1 MTDKSSYDTG
11 LGLGQGY
18 SSRESLPLTGL
29 YGGSGSGSGIGMD
42 TSKSAVGGGY
52 KRPRDNRYNG
62 DREGGGGATD
72 NNPLQPSF
80 HSPPTA
86 FDLPHTTSTSSNDR
100 YNTSNST
107 NRYSNINTNSRDTN
121 TTALTSLS
129 STSHHNPLLLPLRS
143 TTSTTTASTT
153 SFNNNLTRSTTDTR
167 GTRTSVVPPEKPSYA
182 PFSGLRLDYGMR
194 KHTAMTTSQT
204 TTAGGGGGRQQQQH
218 RSNTSSFFDE

>member
-52 KRPRDNRYNG
+52 KRQRDNRYNA
-62 DREGGGGATD
+62 DREGGGGVTD

-80 HSPPTA
+80 HSPPTP
-86 FDLPHTTSTSSNDR
+86 FDLPHTATTTNNNRYNNTTGSN
-100 YNTSNST
+100 NTSNNAT
-107 NRYSNINTNSRDTN
+107 QYPTNSRDT
-121 TTALTSLS
+121 TKTSLS
-129 STSHHNPLLLPLRS
+129 STSQYNPLLLPLRS
-143 TTSTTTASTT
+143 TTTATTNNI
-153 SFNNNLTRSTTDTR
+153 NNNLTRTTTGTR

-182 PFSGLRLDYGMR
+182 PFSGFRLDYGMR
-194 KHTAMTTSQT
+194 KHTAITTSGT
-204 TTAGGGGGRQQQQH
+204 TTAGGGGRQQQQP